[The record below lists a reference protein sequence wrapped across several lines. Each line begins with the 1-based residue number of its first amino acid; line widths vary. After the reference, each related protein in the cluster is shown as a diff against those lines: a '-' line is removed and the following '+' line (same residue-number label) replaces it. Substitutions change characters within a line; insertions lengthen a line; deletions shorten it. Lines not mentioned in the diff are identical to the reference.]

1 MQLYK
6 TPAPYAPA
14 FVHNAKLIKQLSP
27 EMQTKIQNY
36 GRRITPVRISP
47 THIQI
52 SGSDVLLTFET
63 VLGRSYLVRG
73 RELPESSWFTVAAN
87 VQGTGNPV
95 TVRDCGGALY
105 SRRFYDIVT
114 LP

>member
-1 MQLYK
+1 M
-6 TPAPYAPA
+6 
-14 FVHNAKLIKQLSP
+14 
-27 EMQTKIQNY
+27 
-36 GRRITPVRISP
+36 
-47 THIQI
+47 
-52 SGSDVLLTFET
+52 SGPDVLLTFET

-73 RELPESSWFTVAAN
+73 SDLLPSSWFTVAAN

-105 SRRFYDIVT
+105 SRRFYDVVT